1 MSYFSSCFLFRAWH
15 SPFSLP
21 ILDISLIT
29 QISIRPLQTS
39 DLRVRKFSGRHQ
51 ISADGKHL
59 IDGVAFGRPFLKR
72 ADRPAVS
79 IQPRKRKRI
88 TYEEEDDS
96 FVELENNDK
105 QVAIRVGFEDADDG
119 SDGDESEDDEDFD
132 PDLQDDGD
140 SDGGAGVDEGL
151 EDELEGLHND
161 LQPGEDET
169 LEDKRGSRARSRKKK
184 GEKGTGLGLDLG
196 GGAYHNPLLDK
207 YSQDEPLA
215 RPPALKAPSKKP
227 KDKRNLSN
235 PKIRNSIIDSQ
246 RIERRGSAESVKSVR
261 FEDGMVTMPATVI
274 EAAEQDASEDDEDF
288 DPTGHDSST
297 DLDES
302 DKENAEPAEDAS
314 SPSGTSDSS
323 SSTPSELDHSDNELE
338 ESTSSSGTSSSSSD
352 SESDSAP
359 KQLSSKVMKRVEEEK
374 KLSQSSSTSLS
385 GSKPGSE
392 IQDNRKSTKSHGTPK
407 VSVGETS
414 MELTEKTPIP
424 QPPVP
429 PGGGKQSTRMRNMR
443 RKASAALKYWKSNGD
458 LDDKATIEDLIRLKE
473 ERGTSIPPWMAEMR
487 SKLDSSPPDDMTDKQ
502 NDRVAK
508 KQDMT
513 DVAARKEALLRSLQ
527 SQGGIDVS
535 VGLQQTYEGY
545 VLTPEDKRQTER
557 DDAFSGSQTRPAGS
571 SSDTIRVP
579 DSLPKDV
586 EPTPVTAQSTKI
598 QPADIP
604 LPSSTPPNAS
614 PDTASLP
621 QGSQRQRSKL
631 DLATSKRMLFGSLG
645 LKTPKTKDEESAL
658 RERLMKDI
666 GPTRPV
672 KDLVAEIEAAES
684 GGPSDED
691 KEDNWKDKIELM
703 AVECCH
709 DDIVLSTPPFPFVQ
723 RWDPQQQ
730 GVSSRKKGK
739 KGKKRK
745 RMDQSYDTEMHEES
759 AIPSSPSK
767 IARQESYDPN
777 MEQPQFDAQAF
788 DQDEALGSQAW
799 SKDQGVQDSAAASE
813 QLLRETEAV
822 AIYGHAETKS
832 DPEPEDL
839 LDIPE
844 LPEDPTQCTQLQ
856 QQHCLAGAVIA
867 FKRFLMSADTNWQP
881 GISDYTVVLV
891 DEMKDNGT
899 LVVNLA
905 RRDQP
910 KRRAQYHKETGERLY
925 SKFEMPGFD
934 EEDASIDS
942 QRLEMPFDELISPI
956 LIRSAPD
963 KLYQIEEKAATASPK
978 PDDTLVG
985 DEAQRP
991 AIETRA
997 SPSFDSNLENSAS
1010 LESEIVMPT
1019 GSARQQIV
1027 DMIQDAGWRSSPG
1040 PDIGKTLDVNGHH
1053 KAAQVDGCNEDA
1065 RSLRSPTST
1074 NVEASP
1080 HVNGLHSVTS
1090 PLSATI
1096 QSSEEPQS
1104 LVLNA
1109 DHTEGGRDK
1118 AVVRYPALPDDNEE
1132 SGPLQHQRQH
1142 RSVSL
1147 DTDLQRNSQGFI
1159 SPPPTRRNVNK
1170 PGASGVLTTQSQKHA
1185 EKGSKPIGTFD
1196 AANDSDEF
1204 PKLFS
1209 QAFEAHMSRDV
1220 IVKDENS
1227 QTFDINR
1234 LPTKKRKQGSSRK
1247 GKRGKY
1253 ALPGS
1258 DEEDNGSSNSH
1269 HSSQTQVPQSSQIVD
1284 LTISSQ
1290 PLDSAVLGEDDHS
1303 LSSGWLDQPE
1313 PKKDV
1318 SVAKRSSR
1326 RKTRSASIL
1335 V

>member
-1 MSYFSSCFLFRAWH
+1 MPSKL
-15 SPFSLP
+15 FSLL
-21 ILDISLIT
+21 LDISLIT

-72 ADRPAVS
+72 ADRPAVC
-79 IQPRKRKRI
+79 IQPRKRKRV

-96 FVELENNDK
+96 FIETENNDR
-105 QVAIRVGFEDADDG
+105 QVAIRVGFEDADEG
-119 SDGDESEDDEDFD
+119 SDEDESEDDGDFD

-140 SDGGAGVDEGL
+140 SDDGAGADEVL
-151 EDELEGLHND
+151 EDELEGLHDD
-161 LQPGEDET
+161 LQPGEEET
-169 LEDKRGSRARSRKKK
+169 FEDTRGSRARSRKKK
-184 GEKGTGLGLDLG
+184 GAKGTGLGLDLG
-196 GGAYHNPLLDK
+196 DGAYHNPLLDK
-207 YSQDEPLA
+207 YSQDEPRA

-235 PKIRNSIIDSQ
+235 PKIRSTIIDSQ
-246 RIERRGSAESVKSVR
+246 RIERRGSAESIKSVR
-261 FEDGMVTMPATVI
+261 FEDGMAMTPATVI

-302 DKENAEPAEDAS
+302 DKENAEPVEDAS
-314 SPSGTSDSS
+314 SLSGTSDSS
-323 SSTPSELDHSDNELE
+323 SSTPSELDHSDNELDE
-338 ESTSSSGTSSSSSD
+338 LTSSSGTSSSSSD

-359 KQLSSKVMKRVEEEK
+359 KELSSKVMKRVEEEK
-374 KLSQSSSTSLS
+374 NLSQSSLTSLS

-392 IQDNRKSTKSHGTPK
+392 IQDKRESAKSHGTPNI
-407 VSVGETS
+407 SVKETPT
-414 MELTEKTPIP
+414 ELTEKIPIP

-443 RKASAALKYWKSNGD
+443 RKASAALKYWKANGD

-473 ERGTSIPPWMAEMR
+473 ERSTSIPPWMAEMR
-487 SKLDSSPPDDMTDKQ
+487 SKLDSSPSVDMTDKQ

-508 KQDMT
+508 KKDMT

-535 VGLQQTYEGY
+535 VGLQQTYEGH
-545 VLTPEDKRQTER
+545 VLTPEDKRQRER
-557 DDAFSGSQTRPAGS
+557 DDAFSGSQTLHAGS
-571 SSDTIRVP
+571 SSDTIQVP

-586 EPTPVTAQSTKI
+586 EPTPVTFHITKI

-604 LPSSTPPNAS
+604 LPSSTPPDAS

-621 QGSQRQRSKL
+621 PGSQRQRSKL

-658 RERLMKDI
+658 RERFMKDI

-684 GGPSDED
+684 GGPSGED
-691 KEDNWKDKIELM
+691 KGDSWKDKIELM

-730 GVSSRKKGK
+730 GASSKKKGK

-745 RMDQSYDTEMHEES
+745 RIDQSYDAEMHDES
-759 AIPSSPSK
+759 AIPCSPSK

-777 MEQPQFDAQAF
+777 MEQPQFDAHAF
-788 DQDEALGSQAW
+788 DQDQALESQAW

-822 AIYGHAETKS
+822 ATYGHAEVHS
-832 DPEPEDL
+832 DPEPEDPL
-839 LDIPE
+839 N
-844 LPEDPTQCTQLQ
+844 LPGLPDDPTQCAQLQ
-856 QQHCLAGAVIA
+856 HQHCLAGAVIA
-867 FKRFLMSADTNWQP
+867 FKRFLMSAETNWQP
-881 GISDYTVVLV
+881 EISDYTVALV
-891 DEMKDNGT
+891 NELKDNGT

-905 RRDQP
+905 RCDHP

-956 LIRSAPD
+956 LIRPAPEHP
-963 KLYQIEEKAATASPK
+963 YQIEEKAATASPR

-991 AIETRA
+991 ATETRA

-1010 LESEIVMPT
+1010 LESEIVMPA

-1040 PDIGKTLDVNGHH
+1040 PDIGKTLDVNGHN
-1053 KAAQVDGCNEDA
+1053 KAAQVDGCNKDA

-1074 NVEASP
+1074 NLEASP
-1080 HVNGLHSVTS
+1080 HANGLHSVTS

-1109 DHTEGGRDK
+1109 DQNEVGRE

-1132 SGPLQHQRQH
+1132 SGSLEHQRQH

-1147 DTDLQRNSQGFI
+1147 DTNLQANSQGFI
-1159 SPPPTRRNVNK
+1159 SPPPTRRNGSK
-1170 PGASGVLTTQSQKHA
+1170 PKELLTTQPHKHA
-1185 EKGSKPIGTFD
+1185 EKASKAIGSFD
-1196 AANDSDEF
+1196 AANDSDES

-1209 QAFEAHMSRDV
+1209 QAFEDRMSRDV

-1227 QTFDINR
+1227 HTFDFNR
-1234 LPTKKRKQGSSRK
+1234 LPIKKRKQGSSRK
-1247 GKRGKY
+1247 GNRGKY

-1258 DEEDNGSSNSH
+1258 DEEDNGSNNSH
-1269 HSSQTQVPQSSQIVD
+1269 RSSQTQVPQSSQIVD

-1303 LSSGWLDQPE
+1303 LSRGWLDQPE
-1313 PKKDV
+1313 PNKDV
-1318 SVAKRSSR
+1318 SVAKRSGR

-1335 V
+1335 A